1 MGDER
6 YETAEE
12 EDVIGRELEESSTR
26 SSRSEVR
33 EAGVDFRNKVSDWN
47 IVIEQVRG

>member
-1 MGDER
+1 MSDER

-12 EDVIGRELEESSTR
+12 EDVIGRELEESWTQ